1 MIWRLPMIALS
12 IVTVVAMALAG
23 IPVIMPGPPLAL
35 LELAEE
41 LLDEEET
48 REEEPVCFST
58 ALSRIS
64 SEHGVPPKL
73 VQAIIQVESEGNP
86 KAVSRRGAMGLMQLM
101 PSVLKA
107 YQVEDP
113 FDPLANVDAGVRH
126 LKYLLQ
132 EFSGNLSLALAAYN
146 AGPGTVRKY
155 KGIPPF
161 PETHKYLFRVLRQY
175 EGDGSD
181 PDTVRDAMKVKKS
194 LTGVEKENKPPEK
207 SSQELFASMKNPGKT
222 SPNRSLQ

>member
-1 MIWRLPMIALS
+1 MFWRLPMIALS
-12 IVTVVAMALAG
+12 IVTVVIMALAG
-23 IPVIMPGPPLAL
+23 IPVIMPGPAL
-35 LELAEE
+35 VFLELAKE
-41 LLDEEET
+41 LHDEGET
-48 REEEPVCFST
+48 EEEPICFST

-64 SEHGVPPKL
+64 AEHGVPPKL

-86 KAVSRRGAMGLMQLM
+86 KAVSRKGAMGLMQLM

-113 FDPLANVDAGVRH
+113 FDPLANVEAGVRH

-155 KGIPPF
+155 GGIPPF
-161 PETHKYLFRVLRQY
+161 PETHKYLFRVLREY
-175 EGDGSD
+175 ESEGSD
-181 PDTVRDAMKVKKS
+181 PEAVRQALKGKRDLIGEGK
-194 LTGVEKENKPPEK
+194 EK
-207 SSQELFASMKNPGKT
+207 SAPGKPSQDLFASLKNPVPT
-222 SPNRSLQ
+222 SPNPSPQ

>member
-1 MIWRLPMIALS
+1 MNWRLSIITISTVIVLAIA
-12 IVTVVAMALAG
+12 MAG
-23 IPVIMPGPPLAL
+23 IPVKKPGQPLAI

-41 LLDEEET
+41 LFDEEET
-48 REEEPVCFST
+48 EEEPVCFST

-64 SEHGVPPKL
+64 SEHGVPSKL

-86 KAVSRRGAMGLMQLM
+86 KAVSRKGAMGLMQLM

-146 AGPGTVRKY
+146 AGPGNVRKY
-155 KGIPPF
+155 GGIPPF

-175 EGDGSD
+175 EGEGND
-181 PDTVRDAMKVKKS
+181 PETVRHAMKAKRD
-194 LTGVEKENKPPEK
+194 LTGEGKEKNPPAKPP
-207 SSQELFASMKNPGKT
+207 QDLFASLKNPGKT
-222 SPNRSLQ
+222 SPNPSIP

>member
-1 MIWRLPMIALS
+1 MYWRPPMITIS
-12 IVTVVAMALAG
+12 VVTILVMALAG
-23 IPVIMPGPPLAL
+23 ISGKKPGHFPMPLDPP
-35 LELAEE
+35 EE
-41 LLDEEET
+41 WVEEAET
-48 REEEPVCFST
+48 REDPVCFST
-58 ALSRIS
+58 FLSRIS

-86 KAVSRRGAMGLMQLM
+86 RAVSRKGAMGLMQLM

-113 FDPLANVDAGVRH
+113 FDPLANIDAGVRH

-155 KGIPPF
+155 GGIPPF
-161 PETHKYLFRVLRQY
+161 PETHRYLFRVLRQF
-175 EGDGSD
+175 EGEKNV
-181 PDTVRDAMKVKKS
+181 PETVRPALREKKD
-194 LTGVEKENKPPEK
+194 LAGGGQGKKPPAK
-207 SSQELFASMKNPGKT
+207 TPQERLASLKDPAGA
-222 SPNRSLQ
+222 SPNPSIP

>member
-1 MIWRLPMIALS
+1 MSWRSPMITIS
-12 IVTVVAMALAG
+12 IGMVLTLALAG
-23 IPVIMPGPPLAL
+23 VPVKNLGQPVAI
-35 LELAEE
+35 LEFAEE
-41 LLDEEET
+41 LFDEEET
-48 REEEPVCFST
+48 GEEPVCFST

-64 SEHGVPPKL
+64 SEHGVPSKL

-155 KGIPPF
+155 GGIPPF

-175 EGDGSD
+175 EGENND
-181 PDTVRDAMKVKKS
+181 PETPGPSLKVKKN
-194 LTGVEKENKPPEK
+194 LGGEAMENNSPAKNP
-207 SSQELFASMKNPGKT
+207 QERFASLKDPIRGHANP
-222 SPNRSLQ
+222 SLP

>member
-1 MIWRLPMIALS
+1 MNWRPPMITIS
-12 IVTVVAMALAG
+12 IVTILVMALAG
-23 IPVIMPGPPLAL
+23 IPVKKPGQTLTFL
-35 LELAEE
+35 DLAEE
-41 LLDEEET
+41 LFEVTET
-48 REEEPVCFST
+48 REDPVCFST

-64 SEHGVPPKL
+64 TEHGIPPRL

-86 KAVSRRGAMGLMQLM
+86 KAVSRQGAMGLMQLM

-113 FDPLANVDAGVRH
+113 FDPLANIDAGVRH

-155 KGIPPF
+155 GGIPPF
-161 PETHKYLFRVLRQY
+161 PETHKYLFRVLREY
-175 EGDGSD
+175 EGKGNDSEPG
-181 PDTVRDAMKVKKS
+181 RQALKGKGERGAKRN
-194 LTGVEKENKPPEK
+194 EKNPPAEN
-207 SSQELFASMKNPGKT
+207 SQEWFASLKNPAG
-222 SPNRSLQ
+222 SPQDPSVP

>member
-1 MIWRLPMIALS
+1 MNWRLPMITLS
-12 IVTVVAMALAG
+12 IVTVLSLAIGG
-23 IPVIMPGPPLAL
+23 IPYKKAGQPLTI

-41 LLDEEET
+41 LFDREET
-48 REEEPVCFST
+48 GEQPVCFST

-64 SEHGVPPKL
+64 SEHGVPPRL

-155 KGIPPF
+155 GGIPPF
-161 PETHKYLFRVLRQY
+161 PETHKYLFRVLREYQG
-175 EGDGSD
+175 EGND
-181 PDTVRDAMKVKKS
+181 PETAPPVLKVKRELGDK
-194 LTGVEKENKPPEK
+194 GPEK
-207 SSQELFASMKNPGKT
+207 SLPAKNPQELFASLRNPAKA
-222 SPNRSLQ
+222 SPISSVP

>member
-1 MIWRLPMIALS
+1 MFWRLPMITLS
-12 IVTVVAMALAG
+12 VVTIVILALAG
-23 IPVIMPGPPLAL
+23 IPVKMPAPPLAI

-41 LLDEEET
+41 LLDEDET
-48 REEEPVCFST
+48 GEKPICFST

-86 KAVSRRGAMGLMQLM
+86 KAVSRKGAMGLMQLM

-113 FDPLANVDAGVRH
+113 FDPLANVEAGVRH

-155 KGIPPF
+155 GGIPPF
-161 PETHKYLFRVLRQY
+161 PETHKYLFRVLRHY
-175 EGDGSD
+175 EGEGND
-181 PDTVRDAMKVKKS
+181 PETVRQAMKVKQDLIGGK
-194 LTGVEKENKPPEK
+194 KEK
-207 SSQELFASMKNPGKT
+207 SPQGKPSKELFASLKNPALT
-222 SPNRSLQ
+222 FPNPSIQ